1 LSVRILKGLRAV
13 AQRYD
18 GFILDLWGVLHNG
31 QKPTP
36 YAIEALTE
44 LKRAAKRI
52 VILSNA
58 PRRAYLVAKRVTEI
72 GISPDLYHH
81 LHTSGEETWRHLKQ
95 RDDPF
100 YRALGPHCFL
110 IGPQRDDNMLEDVD
124 LRRVSSVNEANF
136 ILNTG
141 PNYDETVE
149 QYQPLLDAARSRS
162 LKMVCAN
169 PDLVV
174 QIGDRLNIC
183 AGAIA
188 QRYEEMG
195 GEVRWHG
202 KPLPGVYET
211 VFSLLGV
218 ADRRRILAIGD
229 SIRTDIAGA
238 NAAGIDSLFV
248 VSGIHAEELS
258 AIDPQRLHASFSAQ
272 TETPTAVIDYFR
284 W

>member
-1 LSVRILKGLRAV
+1 MSVRILKGVREV
-13 AQRYD
+13 AAGYD

-31 QKPTP
+31 QQPTP

-44 LKRAAKRI
+44 LKRAGKRI

-58 PRRAYLVAKRVTEI
+58 PRRAYLVERRMNEI
-72 GISPDLYHH
+72 GIPPGLYDHVH
-81 LHTSGEETWRHLKQ
+81 SSGEETWRHLKR

-100 YRALGPHCFL
+100 YRALGTACFH
-110 IGPQRDDNMLEDVD
+110 IGPQRDDNLLEDVG
-124 LRRVSSVNEANF
+124 LRRVSSIDEADF
-136 ILNTG
+136 VLNTG

-149 QYQPLLDAARSRS
+149 QYQPLLDAARTRG

-183 AGAIA
+183 GGAIA

-202 KPLPGVYET
+202 KPLPEVYET
-211 VFSLLGV
+211 VLGLLGI
-218 ADRRRILAIGD
+218 ADKRRVLAIGD
-229 SIRTDIAGA
+229 SLRTDIAGA

-258 AIDPQRLHASFSAQ
+258 AIEPQHLPATFGAHAEA
-272 TETPTAVIDYFR
+272 PTAVIDYFR